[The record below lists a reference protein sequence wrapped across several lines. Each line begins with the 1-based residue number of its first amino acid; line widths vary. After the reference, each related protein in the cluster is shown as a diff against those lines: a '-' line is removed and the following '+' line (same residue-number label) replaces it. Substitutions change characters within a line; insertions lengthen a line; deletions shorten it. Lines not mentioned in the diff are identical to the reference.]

1 MFTLAVGTVGIRTDT
16 TLRNLRMANISIT
29 GNIGRD
35 PELRQAGTSQVL
47 KFSVADSEYI
57 YKDGS
62 PSQWYSVEVWGKS
75 AGRLAGLAKHQ
86 GHRLRQLVQRP
97 YTNKLNEERLWKSRT
112 AGFPSTK
119 VEAAPASDDLRLSP
133 F

>member
-1 MFTLAVGTVGIRTDT
+1 
-16 TLRNLRMANISIT
+16 MANISIT

-57 YKDGS
+57 YSKGEDAPG
-62 PSQWYSVEVWGKS
+62 QWYSAEVWGKQ
-75 AGRLAGLAKHQ
+75 AERLAGMLAK
-86 GHRLRQLVQRP
+86 GTKVTVYGQLVQRP
-97 YTNKLNEERLWKSRT
+97 YTSK
-112 AGFPSTK
+112 AGKEGISMDIKDGRVSIVSPKGSP
-119 VEAAPASDDLRLSP
+119 AASSFSDSAP

>member
-1 MFTLAVGTVGIRTDT
+1 
-16 TLRNLRMANISIT
+16 MANISIT

-57 YKDGS
+57 YSKDGES
-62 PSQWYSVEVWGKS
+62 PSQWYNVEVWGKS
-75 AGRLAGLAKHQ
+75 AERLAQ
-86 GHRLRQLVQRP
+86 RLSKGTKVTAYGQLVQRP
-97 YTNKLNEERLWKSRT
+97 YTSRT
-112 AGFPSTK
+112 TGKEGISMDVKDGRVSILTK
-119 VEAAPASDDLRLSP
+119 VEPKVDLGFSQEVP

>member
-1 MFTLAVGTVGIRTDT
+1 
-16 TLRNLRMANISIT
+16 MANISIT

-57 YKDGS
+57 YSKDGES
-62 PSQWYSVEVWGKS
+62 PSQWYSAEVWGKQ
-75 AGRLAGLAKHQ
+75 AERLAAILQKGTKVTVY
-86 GHRLRQLVQRP
+86 GQLVQRP
-97 YTNKLNEERLWKSRT
+97 YTSK
-112 AGFPSTK
+112 AGKEGISMDIK
-119 VEAAPASDDLRLSP
+119 DGRVSIVSKKEAPAGGDAFGGESI

>member
-1 MFTLAVGTVGIRTDT
+1 
-16 TLRNLRMANISIT
+16 MANISIT

-57 YKDGS
+57 YSKEGES
-62 PSQWYSVEVWGKS
+62 PSQWYSAEVWGKQ
-75 AGRLAGLAKHQ
+75 AERLAAILAK
-86 GHRLRQLVQRP
+86 GTKVTVYGQLVQRP
-97 YTNKLNEERLWKSRT
+97 YTSKSGKEGVSMDIRD
-112 AGFPSTK
+112 GRVSIVSK
-119 VEAAPASDDLRLSP
+119 KEAPAAADAFSDSVP

>member
-1 MFTLAVGTVGIRTDT
+1 
-16 TLRNLRMANISIT
+16 MANISIT

-57 YKDGS
+57 YSKDGES

-75 AGRLAGLAKHQ
+75 ERLAERLAK
-86 GHRLRQLVQRP
+86 GIKATVTP
-97 YTNKLNEERLWKSRT
+97 TGSTSYTSQPARKAWLWKSRT
-112 AGFPSTK
+112 AG
-119 VEAAPASDDLRLSP
+119 SP
-133 F
+133 LCR